1 MKKKNKFNIED
12 WAPKDRDMEDLAK
25 KNKKKAKQR
34 NQESDDQGEEDA
46 ILNKLKEEERKMKER
61 EEALKEQNKMKEI
74 HQMQQ
79 NALKDEIESMLQNV
93 VGEQRS
99 PKKSA
104 SKGSKAS
111 NSQKSEVGQKLPK

>member
-79 NALKDEIESMLQNV
+79 NALKDEIESMLHGIE
-93 VGEQRS
+93 GERS

-104 SKGSKAS
+104 TRSSKAS
-111 NSQKSEVGQKLPK
+111 NSQKSEVGPNRKRA